1 MKKVVSL
8 LAIMVLLFSM
18 ITSAAIAED
27 PITDLTSQGIL
38 IGDDN
43 GDLNL
48 DSTITRAELTKMLV
62 TTLGL
67 TASEPVPFTD
77 IGSSHWSWEYVKK
90 VYAAG
95 IVAGFEDNTF
105 RPDEPVT
112 GDQAV
117 TMVLSAYG
125 EMVLAYPTGYMVTAA
140 EKGYLEHTNLLID
153 QPATRRDV
161 AQLLWNA
168 MQLIS
173 KEETMLPEAT
183 VAPTGYVSSSPT
195 SITSNGN
202 TASSGG
208 SGGGA
213 TSRIGSGTTALPPP
227 YPQEDSFNT
236 EEYVGVEENIF
247 KNAAASPLSTFSID
261 VDTASYS
268 NMRRY
273 LKRGEL
279 PPTGVIRTE
288 ELINYFDYTYP
299 QPQEDEA
306 FSVTTEVAQCPW
318 NADNMLAMIGLK
330 GAELQQRAP
339 SNLVFLIDVSGSM
352 ASPEKMPLVKHA
364 LSLLAEQLTEQDRI
378 SIVTYANSA
387 QTVLDSVPGNS
398 YETITKTVR
407 SLVANGGTAGGA
419 GLSLAYN
426 CAMKN
431 KVEGNNRVILC
442 SDGDFNIGIS
452 STASLEEFI
461 TEKREEGI
469 YLSVMGFGMGN
480 YKDNRME
487 TLADKGNG
495 NYAYINNKREAEKVM
510 VHDLTKTLY
519 TIAEDVKIQ
528 VEFNPGRVREYRL
541 VGYENRKLENEDF
554 DNDKKDAGELGAG
567 HTITAFYELIMED
580 GEPAVSELKYQDTA
594 ISPSSDLMN
603 VKLRYREPGEEE
615 SRLIERAVNEFNAEP
630 SENFVFASSIAQFG
644 MLLCDSPYRGQASFD
659 SVLEAAKTALGED
672 RFGLRAEF
680 LQLVD
685 CAKYLM
691 KVDSCE

>member
-407 SLVANGGTAGGA
+407 SLVANGGTAGGS

>member
-1 MKKVVSL
+1 MKKAVSL
-8 LAIMVLLFSM
+8 LVIMVLFFSM
-18 ITSAAIAED
+18 ITSVAIAED

-38 IGDDN
+38 VGDAN
-43 GDLNL
+43 GNLNL
-48 DSTITRAELTKMLV
+48 DGTITRAELAKMLV
-62 TTLGL
+62 TALGL
-67 TASEPVPFTD
+67 SVSKPVPFAD
-77 IGSSHWSWEYVKK
+77 IGSNHWSWEYVKK
-90 VYAAG
+90 AYAAG
-95 IVAGFEDNTF
+95 VVAGFEDNTF

-117 TMVLSAYG
+117 TMVLRAYG
-125 EMVLAYPTGYMVTAA
+125 ERPLAYPTGYMVTAA

-161 AQLLWNA
+161 AQLIWNA
-168 MQLIS
+168 MQIAG
-173 KEETMLPEAT
+173 KEETMQPEPTAP
-183 VAPTGYVSSSPT
+183 PTGYIASYSQSGSS
-195 SITSNGN
+195 I
-202 TASSGG
+202 G
-208 SGGGA
+208 SGGG
-213 TSRIGSGTTALPPP
+213 SGSTALPPP
-227 YPQEDSFNT
+227 YPQESFSNT
-236 EEYVGVEENIF
+236 EEYAGVEENIF
-247 KNAAASPLSTFSID
+247 KNAATSPLSTFSID

-279 PPTGVIRTE
+279 PPAGAIRTE

-299 QPQEDEA
+299 QPQEGEA

-318 NADNMLAMIGLK
+318 NTDNRLAMVALK

-352 ASPEKMPLVKHA
+352 NSPEKMPLVKHS

-398 YETITKTVR
+398 YETIMKTIR
-407 SLVANGGTAGGA
+407 NLAPGGGTAGGA
-419 GLSLAYN
+419 GLSLAYD
-426 CAMKN
+426 CALKN

-442 SDGDFNIGIS
+442 SDGDFNIGMS

-461 TEKREEGI
+461 TEKRKEGI

-495 NYAYINNKREAEKVM
+495 NYAYIDNKKEAEKVM
-510 VHDLTKTLY
+510 VYDLTKTLY

-554 DNDKKDAGELGAG
+554 ANDKKDAGELGAG
-567 HTITAFYELIMED
+567 HTVTAFYELVMED
-580 GEPAVSELKYQDTA
+580 GEPAGSELKYQDTT
-594 ISPSSDLMN
+594 INPSGDLMN
-603 VKLRYREPGEEE
+603 VKLRYREPGGEE
-615 SRLIERAVNEFNAEP
+615 SRLIERAVTGFTAAP
-630 SENFVFASSIAQFG
+630 SENFVFASSVAQFG
-644 MLLCDSPYRGQASFD
+644 MLLCDSPYCNQASYD

-672 RFGLRAEF
+672 RFGLRVEF

-685 CAKYLM
+685 CARYL
-691 KVDSCE
+691 KKSKLGE